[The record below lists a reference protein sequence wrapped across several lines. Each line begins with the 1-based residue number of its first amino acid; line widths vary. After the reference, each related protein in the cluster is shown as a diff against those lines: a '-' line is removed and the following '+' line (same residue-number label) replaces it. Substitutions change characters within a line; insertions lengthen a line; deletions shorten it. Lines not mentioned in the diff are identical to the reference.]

1 MGYGNRFIPGTTLL
15 LQMFTDEKTLN
26 TIHANL
32 GCSVSHRT
40 MRTQDLIP
48 VFMDVIRD
56 TPEYVQVMNFVT
68 AYASDDDTAEWWNSD
83 DAICLLE
90 SLFETLDNYAPE
102 GYAFGAHPGDGSD
115 YGYWQI
121 NKKI

>member
-1 MGYGNRFIPGTTLL
+1 MFINERTQNR
-15 LQMFTDEKTLN
+15 
-26 TIHANL
+26 IHANP
-32 GCSVSHRT
+32 GESVSHGT

-56 TPEYVQVMNFVT
+56 TPEYVQVMNIVP
-68 AYASDDDTAEWWNSD
+68 AYTSDDDTAEWWNSD
-83 DAICLLE
+83 DATCLLE

-102 GYAFGAHPGDGSD
+102 GYAFGAHLGDGSD